1 MSLVVTTGVAA
12 IPAPAV
18 RASVARPPS
27 AAVVELTGA
36 LTNMPADGKTF
47 IELSG
52 KSAQGLVL
60 VVGKIASKLGCAVRT
75 QNVSDTNVRVWKIAL
90 TAEQVEARK
99 AAKAAR
105 KAKLA
110 AKALAD

>member
-18 RASVARPPS
+18 RKAAARPASP
-27 AAVVELTGA
+27 AVLELTGA
-36 LTNMPADGKTF
+36 LNNMPADGKTF

-75 QNVSDTNVRVWKIAL
+75 QNISDTNVRVWKIVL
-90 TAEQVEARK
+90 TAEQIAARD

-110 AKALAD
+110 AKALA